1 MTPRLRAP
9 GFISA
14 ERSSNA
20 GDEVT
25 YSFTTTNVG
34 TVTLVDVTITE
45 TDFTGSGTV
54 SDITCDIDVPIASA
68 PGDVL
73 NCTSTRTIIQADV
86 DAGFVNNTALAE
98 GFNIGGDPFTDEDDT
113 TVQVDG
119 TPGLDLEKDVA
130 PTSKVAAGDEVTDTF
145 TATNTGNVTL
155 SDVSIEEV
163 DFDGSGE
170 LSDLACTPEQ
180 PRVVGPGRCAG
191 LHRDLRGDRG
201 RRRGR
206 IDHQRGRC
214 GWHTS

>member
-1 MTPRLRAP
+1 M
-9 GFISA
+9 
-14 ERSSNA
+14 
-20 GDEVT
+20 T
-25 YSFTTTNVG
+25 YSFTTTNVS
-34 TVTLVDVTITE
+34 TVPLVDVPVTE

-54 SDITCDIDVPIASA
+54 SDITCDIDVPITLA

-73 NCTSTRTIIQADV
+73 NCTATYTITQADV

-98 GFNIGGDPFTDEDDT
+98 GFNIGEDPFTDEDDT

-130 PTSKVAAGDEVTDTF
+130 PTSKVAAGDEVTYTF

-170 LSDLACTPEQ
+170 LSDLDCTPEQ
-180 PRVVGPGRCAG
+180 PRVIGPGRCAG
-191 LHRDLRGDRG
+191 RHRDLRGDRG

-206 IDHQRGRC
+206 IDHQCGHRGWRA
-214 GWHTS
+214 S